1 MPEFIMTEGSGRFK
15 TMYGD
20 YQAPIVS
27 CIEDVCEA
35 WEQKSV
41 APLIF
46 REQKSTH
53 FAEGYTGTT
62 AMDEWL
68 PVGENGAHPNN
79 GFTEGYPKTL
89 YNEVFKSQFSISRE
103 LVDDNQIGTMMNRA
117 KKFTNAYYRT
127 REAFFARLL
136 GEATKGNS
144 TISINGRDFDCTAAD
159 GLALFHKEHKGKVSG
174 KKQTN
179 KYADAFSA
187 AALFKMM
194 TAYQNLQGENG
205 EVLGLC
211 PDTLVI
217 PNDAT
222 MKEAAYAAVNSYS
235 KPGGNNNDANPLLG
249 NFNIIVWPYLNQFI
263 TGSPWVIMDSKYN
276 EDADGAIYQN
286 RVDMEVRSVLGD
298 NDENIWK
305 GYARFTGGFV
315 DWRCMMVGGITGGST
330 L

>member
-1 MPEFIMTEGSGRFK
+1 MPEFQMTEGSGRFN
-15 TMYGD
+15 TLYGD

-27 CIEDVCEA
+27 CIEDVAEA
-35 WEQKSV
+35 WEQKAV

-68 PVGENGAHPNN
+68 PVGESGAHPQN

-89 YNEVFKSQFSISRE
+89 YNEVFKSQFAISRE
-103 LVDDNQIGTMMNRA
+103 LVDDNQIGTMMKRA
-117 KKFTNAYYRT
+117 TKFTNAYYRT
-127 REAFFARLL
+127 RESFFARLL
-136 GEATKGNS
+136 GEATKGS
-144 TISINGRDFDCTAAD
+144 TSITINNRAFDCTAAD

-174 KKQTN
+174 EKQSN

-187 AALFKMM
+187 QALFKMM
-194 TAYQNLQGENG
+194 TAYQNLRGENG

-211 PDTLVI
+211 PDRLII

-222 MKEAAYAAVNSYS
+222 MKEAAYAALNSYS

-249 NFNIIVWPYLNQFI
+249 NFDIVVWPYLNQFV
-263 TGSPWVIMDSKYN
+263 TGSPWILMDSKYN
-276 EDADGAIYQN
+276 EEADGAIYQN
-286 RVDMEVRSVLGD
+286 RVDMEVRSIMGD